1 MPATSN
7 HPILSAATLGLVL
20 TLATPAAASRP
31 GATGSW
37 IDTATQAVA
46 HFVGLDRL
54 QGSPA
59 ARKPVRLADGT
70 GPVVT
75 CAFNKDPNGLCVVGT
90 AIQP

>member
-1 MPATSN
+1 MPAASN

-54 QGSPA
+54 QGSPL
-59 ARKPVRLADGT
+59 ARQPVRLADG
-70 GPVVT
+70 PVVS